1 MSVNVLTQAY
11 SAIVN
16 CIKTSVKITNINT
29 GVVVDTFGIW
39 DTGATNSVITKSVAK
54 QLGLTPVS
62 YTRVR
67 GVGGLMPT
75 PEYLVKITL
84 NNENITLV
92 SRVTECEELS
102 AEQDTGMLVGMN
114 IIRLGDICITN
125 FDGKTVMTFRVPS
138 LETINYV
145 EEVNLH
151 NKCLKIH
158 ELNIAKRLPDKCACG
173 SGKDYKNCHGKSL
186 YHK

>member
-1 MSVNVLTQAY
+1 
-11 SAIVN
+11 
-16 CIKTSVKITNINT
+16 
-29 GVVVDTFGIW
+29 
-39 DTGATNSVITKSVAK
+39 
-54 QLGLTPVS
+54 
-62 YTRVR
+62 
-67 GVGGLMPT
+67 MPT